1 MYLKLLRTKHW
12 VKNLLIFFPLF
23 FSAELLDLEK
33 LKLTAIVFLGFCMV
47 ASCIYIIN
55 DLFDIDFDRKHP
67 IKKDRPIPSGK
78 ISSKKAMS
86 IAGICL
92 LIGIFLISTVSAAAV
107 ALTLAYFIINVFY
120 SYKLKQISIIEFCIV
135 ASGFVIR
142 ILIGGE
148 VSDVFLSQWIIVMVF
163 LLSIFI
169 AVSKRR
175 DDVSQFEEEN
185 KKNRLVVDQ
194 YTTEY
199 LDKVI
204 TIVSSVLIV
213 SYLLFITSQD
223 VQDRYDS
230 PYLILTFILVLIG
243 VFRYNQITYVL
254 KKSGS
259 PVKIFFSDMLLQ
271 ICLLLWA
278 LIFFSIIYLSEYI

>member
-23 FSAELLDLEK
+23 FSSELLDLEK
-33 LKLTAIVFLGFCMV
+33 LNDTAVVFLGFSLI
-47 ASCIYIIN
+47 ASCVYIIN

-78 ISSKKAMS
+78 ISIKKALS
-86 IAGICL
+86 IAITCL
-92 LIGIFLISTVSAAAV
+92 AIGIFLITSVSLLAV
-107 ALTLAYFIINVFY
+107 GLALAYFVINLFY
-120 SYKLKQISIIEFCIV
+120 SFKLKQISIIEFCIV

-175 DDVSQFEEEN
+175 DDVFQFEEEN
-185 KKNRLVVDQ
+185 NKNRLVVEQ

-213 SYLLFITSQD
+213 SYLLFITSED
-223 VQDRYDS
+223 VQNRYDS

-259 PVKIFFSDMLLQ
+259 PVKIFFSDILLQ
-271 ICLLLWA
+271 ICLLIWA